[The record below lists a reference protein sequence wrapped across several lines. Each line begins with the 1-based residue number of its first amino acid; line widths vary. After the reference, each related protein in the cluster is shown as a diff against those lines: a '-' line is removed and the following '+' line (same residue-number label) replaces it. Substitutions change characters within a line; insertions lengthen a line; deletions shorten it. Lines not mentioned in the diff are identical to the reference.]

1 MLLKHSAIVATLLA
15 IPCLGA
21 ISMAERSPL
30 DNPRADAPARG
41 IDVRTPGANDSDPG
55 WMTFQSQ
62 HPGTG
67 RTLVDG
73 RIERIFGAAFSQG
86 ANASDSA
93 GRFIAE
99 NAQGLWGIAPEQL
112 LPIGPWGGADHVLPL
127 MTDPV
132 TGDAKF
138 MLVGFIPHVD
148 GAPVFDSAIRVL
160 VRNEPGFPTVLV
172 SSQVPQVENFS
183 IPGGLVPG
191 DLDATRFAGVAVGQF
206 AQAEITGVRPVV
218 FAGVNGVS
226 EQPRGAV
233 DFLMTGTDAATGN
246 YSKWRFVADPATGEI
261 FHADNQIL
269 HADVDVQVQANR
281 TEQFS
286 MECGVEATVPLPHA
300 RVTVGGT
307 PYIADEN
314 GMITIPNSGNGDV
327 TVTAESR
334 TQWFNLDGGQ
344 GDTSATIPSGGFGTV
359 TLNQANSNDAG
370 RSQANGISFAED
382 TRNFTLS
389 YSASFPTISTQQN
402 FTINTGV
409 SGTCNAYYDGNS
421 INFYNAGG
429 GCANTTFDVI
439 VMHEY
444 GHHLVNVA
452 GSGQQQYGEGAG
464 DCMGVLM
471 TGDSRLA
478 VGFYANQC
486 TSGIRNADNN
496 CSYSA
501 SGCSSC
507 GSAIHTCGQLLSGM
521 VWEVRNELIAA
532 GKPTSIIESI
542 FVNSMPMHN
551 GTSINTAITID
562 WLTLDDDNGNI
573 LDGTPNY
580 AQINAGCSTK
590 GVPGPELQLMG
601 FAFPNG
607 LPAIVDPS
615 NGASFSVAITPLGSN
630 PSPSNARITYRVDG
644 GSWMTMGIDANGGNL
659 YTASLPAVE
668 CESVI
673 QYYLTADSGTTPVS
687 SPNNAPGDSFS
698 ALGATDIILAFEQ
711 SFESNA
717 IGWVVTND
725 ASTTS
730 GQWERGNP
738 TGNSTRGEPG
748 SAADGNFCLLTENG
762 NGNFDIDGGC
772 TTITS
777 PLINTSA
784 AGTTVSYSRWF
795 DNTGAGSGADP
806 NNDLMTVEVTD
817 GLSGWTT
824 LEVIGPVAQSSGG
837 WYDVSFLVSDFV
849 ENTSSFQIRFTACDL
864 NAGSVVEAAIDN
876 LLIEAIECNDE
887 PELPGDFNG
896 DCVVDG
902 ADFGDLLSQW
912 GNANSPADLNGNGTV
927 DGADVGLFLALF
939 GDTCP

>member
-1 MLLKHSAIVATLLA
+1 MLLKHSAIVATLLV
-15 IPCLGA
+15 IPSLGA
-21 ISMAERSPL
+21 FSMAERSSL
-30 DNPRADAPARG
+30 DKSRSNAPASAVG
-41 IDVRTPGANDSDPG
+41 VLDQISDDSDPG
-55 WMTFQSQ
+55 WMAFQSK

-67 RTLVDG
+67 RTLIDG
-73 RIERIFGAAFSQG
+73 RIERIYGQAFSQG

-99 NAQGLWGIAPEQL
+99 NAQDLWGVAAEQL
-112 LPIGPWGGADHVLPL
+112 LPIGPWGGEDHVLPL

-138 MLVGFIPHVD
+138 MLVGYIPHVD
-148 GAPVFDSAIRVL
+148 GTPVFDSAVRVL
-160 VRNEPGFPTVLV
+160 VRNEPGFPTVLI
-172 SSQVPQVENFS
+172 SSQIPQVEGFT
-183 IPGGLVPG
+183 IPGGLLPG
-191 DLDATRFAGVAVGQF
+191 DLDVTRFAGVAVNEF
-206 AQAEITGVRPVV
+206 AEAEITGVRPVV

-226 EQPRGAV
+226 EQPRAAV
-233 DFLMTGTDAATGN
+233 DFIVTGTNAASGD
-246 YSKWRFVADPATGEI
+246 YSKWQFVADPVTGEI
-261 FHADNQIL
+261 FHRDNQIL
-269 HADVDVQVQANR
+269 HADVQVQVQANR

-286 MECGVEATVPLPHA
+286 MECGTEYVVPLPHA

-314 GMITIPNSGNGDV
+314 GMVTIPNPGTGDV

-344 GDTSATIPSGGFGTV
+344 GDTSATVPSGGSVSV

-370 RSQANGISFAED
+370 RSQANGVFFAEEV
-382 TRNFTLS
+382 RNFTLF
-389 YSASFPTISTQQN
+389 YNASFPTISTQQN

-452 GSGQQQYGEGAG
+452 GSGQLQYGEGAG

-748 SAADGNFCLLTENG
+748 SAADGSFCLLTENG

-927 DGADVGLFLALF
+927 DGADVGLLLALF

>member
-1 MLLKHSAIVATLLA
+1 MLLKHTAIVASLLA
-15 IPCLGA
+15 IPSLA
-21 ISMAERSPL
+21 FSMAERSPSE
-30 DNPRADAPARG
+30 NARANASSKAAD
-41 IDVRTPGANDSDPG
+41 IFDSGSSESDTG
-55 WMTFQSQ
+55 WATFQSK

-67 RTLVDG
+67 RTLIDG
-73 RIERIFGAAFSQG
+73 RIERIYGQAFSQG
-86 ANASDSA
+86 VNASDSA
-93 GRFIAE
+93 GRFIEE
-99 NAQGLWGIAPEQL
+99 NAQGLWGVTPEQM
-112 LPIGPWGGADHVLPL
+112 LPIGPWGGGDHVLPL

-138 MLVGFIPHVD
+138 MLVGYIPHID
-148 GAPVFDSAIRVL
+148 GAPVFDAAVRVL

-172 SSQVPQVENFS
+172 SSQIPQVEGFT
-183 IPGGLVPG
+183 IPGGLLPG
-191 DLDATRFAGVAVGQF
+191 DLDVTRFAGVVVNEF
-206 AQAEITGVRPVV
+206 AEAEITGVRPVV
-218 FAGVNGVS
+218 FAGVNGIS
-226 EQPRGAV
+226 EQPRAGV
-233 DFLMTGTDAATGN
+233 DFLVTGIDAASGT
-246 YSKWRFVADPATGEI
+246 YSKWRFVTDPATGEVL
-261 FHADNQIL
+261 HRDNQIL

-281 TEQFS
+281 TDQFS
-286 MECGVEATVPLPHA
+286 MECGVETIVPLPHA

-344 GDTSATIPSGGFGTV
+344 GDTSATIPSGGSGAV
-359 TLNQANSNDAG
+359 TLNEANSNDTA
-370 RSQANGISFAED
+370 RAQANGVFFAEEV
-382 TRNFTLS
+382 RNFTLQYNSS
-389 YSASFPTISTQQN
+389 YPVIATQQN

-409 SGTCNAYYDGNS
+409 SGTCNAFYNGNS

-439 VMHEY
+439 VHHEY
-444 GHHLVNVA
+444 GHHLVAVA
-452 GSGQQQYGEGAG
+452 GSGQSQYGEGAG
-464 DCMGVLM
+464 DCMGVLI

-478 VGFYANQC
+478 VGFYSNQC
-486 TSGIRNADNN
+486 NSGIRNADNN
-496 CSYSA
+496 CNYSS
-501 SGCSSC
+501 SGCSTC

-521 VWEVRNELIAA
+521 VWEVRNELINN

-580 AQINAGCSTK
+580 PEINAGCSAK

-607 LPAIVDPS
+607 LPQIIDPS

-644 GSWMTMGIDANGGNL
+644 GSWTTMGISADGGNL

-668 CESVI
+668 CGSVV
-673 QYYLTADSGTTPVS
+673 QYYLAADSGTTAVS
-687 SPNNAPGDSFS
+687 SPNNAPADSYS

-711 SFESNA
+711 TFESNA
-717 IGWVVTND
+717 IGWVESSD

-730 GQWERGNP
+730 GFWERGNP

-748 SAADGNFCLLTENG
+748 SAAGGSFCLLTENG

-777 PLINTSA
+777 PVIDASTS
-784 AGTTVSYSRWF
+784 GSTVSYSRWY
-795 DNTGAGSGADP
+795 DNTGNGSGADP
-806 NNDLMTVEVTD
+806 NNDLFTIEVTD
-817 GLSGWTT
+817 GLNGWTV
-824 LEVIGPVAQSSGG
+824 LEVVGPVTQSSGG
-837 WYDVSFLVSDFV
+837 WYEVDFLVSDFV
-849 ENTSSFQIRFTACDL
+849 ENTTTFQIRFTACDL
-864 NAGSVVEAAIDN
+864 NDGSVVEAAIDT
-876 LLIEAIECNDE
+876 LVIEAIECDDAPALE
-887 PELPGDFNG
+887 GDFNN
-896 DCVVDG
+896 DCIVDG
-902 ADFGDLLSQW
+902 ADFGFMLSQW
-912 GNANSPADLNGNGTV
+912 GNSDSPADLNGDQNV
-927 DGADVGLFLALF
+927 DGADVGIFLALF
-939 GDTCP
+939 GGSCP